1 MERGRVC
8 FDTGSNLSSKSKD
21 RPQTDTPST
30 QLDSTQLT
38 HSSFV
43 CAKCGCSLLT
53 GLVGQ
58 SVGPHSFVDLMTSPF
73 FRSAPCYSGA
83 TVHEPWQADDRFTV
97 FPSTALL
104 HEPTTTFVS
113 VQGITLHSL
122 TFPQEEYLATVLN
135 VQDFCAAIASLPD
148 ENNSSNGGA
157 REGANT
163 DVRSSSS
170 SSSRPGSRRQSRYH
184 ARNVFESTMLHAMQE
199 GDDDD
204 GDGDDGDDD
213 GNGND
218 ASRDD
223 RGVGKK
229 VRSPSGGN
237 SDTSSFVLIR
247 IPRPVAVSLDNEDVR
262 GFNCYCC
269 CFLLPHM
276 LARSFIHLFVD
287 SFAYSF
293 FVLPA
298 FAFFLYLM
306 HSLFHSPPN
315 STIGNENTKALFLT
329 RLLEEV
335 QRHSSVSVHVC
346 MRECTHGSQKKFKRK
361 QKKFKHS
368 HTFTHTHSHTLS
380 NLCRHSLCCV

>member
-1 MERGRVC
+1 M
-8 FDTGSNLSSKSKD
+8 
-21 RPQTDTPST
+21 PQTDTPST

-163 DVRSSSS
+163 DVRSSS